1 MKKSSKLS
9 YQNRT
14 SKSHLTM
21 RTRNLNEILRILDLN
36 HRIDYHLQMFGL
48 QKTRIKITIIR
59 IENLISLGTHIDQQV
74 CINLLRHYFN
84 ETRGLQGCLDVVKF
98 FFEGRLGIGLS
109 GLHRSSHPQ
118 NLLAGFS
125 FPEKNIFNWHKS

>member
-98 FFEGRLGIGLS
+98 FSRADWVLDCQDYTD
-109 GLHRSSHPQ
+109 LHIHKIYWLVLVSQ
-118 NLLAGFS
+118 K
-125 FPEKNIFNWHKS
+125 KNIFNWHKS